1 MIKKFVYGN
10 PIETGAVVKPVEAS
24 ADPIQYLTELE
35 MNGKLIF
42 NYEMENDDVVYGLGE
57 ANGGLNKRGAV
68 YRSFCSDE
76 PNQTEDKQSL
86 YGAHNFIVIS
96 GMINVGFF
104 IDCASEVRFDIGFTS
119 QNMLNIHLGCPD
131 FTVYIIEGR
140 NAYDIVKQ
148 FRELIGRSYIA
159 PMWAFGFQ
167 QSRWSY
173 MNEDEVRTVVKKHR
187 DAGIPLD
194 AVYLDIDYMYG
205 YKDFTISEERFP
217 NFSEFVSEMKQEGVR
232 LVPIIDAGVKIEDS
246 YELFEEGRQ
255 YQLFC
260 KKGDGTD
267 FVAGVWPGKT
277 HFPDFMNSGARMW
290 FGSKYKSLI
299 DSGIEGFWNDM
310 NEPAMFYTE
319 DGVNEAKEYLQNF
332 DFNTND
338 PGKFFEL
345 KDKLT
350 SLSNRMK
357 DYESFFHN
365 MDGRIV
371 RHDQVHNLYGAYMT
385 RAASEAF
392 DNMVPDKRMLLFSR
406 ASYIG
411 SHRWGGIWTGD
422 NQSWWSHLKLN
433 IKMMPSLN
441 MCGYLYSGAD
451 LGGFGCNCTRE
462 LMLRWLAFGIFT
474 PLMRDHSA
482 VGTRRQELYEFGD
495 TEDFKNIISVRY
507 SLIPYLYSEYMK
519 ACLSNDML
527 FKPLAF
533 EYPNDNFACT
543 IEDQLVLGESVMLAP
558 VYEPNA
564 VGRYVYLP
572 EDMLLVIFKSS
583 SVRKYQIMKK
593 GMHYIPVAANEVPL
607 FIRRNKLLPLCRTSQ
622 CTDEMDT
629 SMFEIIA
636 FTDDNIEYNLYE
648 DDGISKDYD
657 NPDNMVQFAITD
669 VDGVMGAVSNKTIVK
684 LSLF

>member
-131 FTVYIIEGR
+131 FAIYIIEGR

-194 AVYLDIDYMYG
+194 AVYLDIDYMDG

-217 NFSEFVSEMKQEGVR
+217 NFSEFVSEMKQEGIR
-232 LVPIIDAGVKIEDS
+232 LVPIIDAGVKIEEG

-392 DNMVPDKRMLLFSR
+392 DNIVPDKRMLLFSR

-519 ACLSNDML
+519 ACLNNDML

-533 EYPNDNFACT
+533 EYPNDSFACT
-543 IEDQLVLGESVMLAP
+543 IEDQLVLGESIMIAP

>member
-1 MIKKFVYGN
+1 
-10 PIETGAVVKPVEAS
+10 
-24 ADPIQYLTELE
+24 
-35 MNGKLIF
+35 
-42 NYEMENDDVVYGLGE
+42 
-57 ANGGLNKRGAV
+57 
-68 YRSFCSDE
+68 
-76 PNQTEDKQSL
+76 
-86 YGAHNFIVIS
+86 
-96 GMINVGFF
+96 
-104 IDCASEVRFDIGFTS
+104 
-119 QNMLNIHLGCPD
+119 
-131 FTVYIIEGR
+131 
-140 NAYDIVKQ
+140 
-148 FRELIGRSYIA
+148 
-159 PMWAFGFQ
+159 
-167 QSRWSY
+167 
-173 MNEDEVRTVVKKHR
+173 
-187 DAGIPLD
+187 
-194 AVYLDIDYMYG
+194 
-205 YKDFTISEERFP
+205 
-217 NFSEFVSEMKQEGVR
+217 
-232 LVPIIDAGVKIEDS
+232 
-246 YELFEEGRQ
+246 
-255 YQLFC
+255 
-260 KKGDGTD
+260 
-267 FVAGVWPGKT
+267 
-277 HFPDFMNSGARMW
+277 
-290 FGSKYKSLI
+290 
-299 DSGIEGFWNDM
+299 M

-392 DNMVPDKRMLLFSR
+392 DNIVPDKRMLLFSR

-543 IEDQLVLGESVMLAP
+543 IEDQLVLGESIMIAP

>member
-194 AVYLDIDYMYG
+194 AVYLDIDYMDG

-217 NFSEFVSEMKQEGVR
+217 NFSEFVSEMRSEGVR
-232 LVPIIDAGVKIEDS
+232 LVPIIDAGVKIEDG

-392 DNMVPDKRMLLFSR
+392 DNIVPDKRMLLFSR

-519 ACLSNDML
+519 ACLNNDML

-543 IEDQLVLGESVMLAP
+543 IEDQLVLGESIMIAP

>member
-194 AVYLDIDYMYG
+194 AVYLDIDYMDG

-217 NFSEFVSEMKQEGVR
+217 NFSEFVSEMKQEGIR
-232 LVPIIDAGVKIEDS
+232 LVPIIDAGVKIEDG

-385 RAASEAF
+385 RAASDAF
-392 DNMVPDKRMLLFSR
+392 DNIVPDKRMLLFSR

-519 ACLSNDML
+519 ACLNNDML

-543 IEDQLVLGESVMLAP
+543 IEDQLVLGESIMIAP

>member
-1 MIKKFVYGN
+1 
-10 PIETGAVVKPVEAS
+10 
-24 ADPIQYLTELE
+24 

-194 AVYLDIDYMYG
+194 AVYLDIDYMDG

-232 LVPIIDAGVKIEDS
+232 LVPIIDAGVKIEDG

-543 IEDQLVLGESVMLAP
+543 IEDQLVLGESIMIAP

>member
-194 AVYLDIDYMYG
+194 AVYLDIDYMDG

-232 LVPIIDAGVKIEDS
+232 LVPIIDAGVKIEDG

-392 DNMVPDKRMLLFSR
+392 DNIVPDKRMLLFSR

>member
-1 MIKKFVYGN
+1 
-10 PIETGAVVKPVEAS
+10 
-24 ADPIQYLTELE
+24 
-35 MNGKLIF
+35 
-42 NYEMENDDVVYGLGE
+42 
-57 ANGGLNKRGAV
+57 
-68 YRSFCSDE
+68 
-76 PNQTEDKQSL
+76 
-86 YGAHNFIVIS
+86 
-96 GMINVGFF
+96 
-104 IDCASEVRFDIGFTS
+104 
-119 QNMLNIHLGCPD
+119 
-131 FTVYIIEGR
+131 
-140 NAYDIVKQ
+140 
-148 FRELIGRSYIA
+148 
-159 PMWAFGFQ
+159 
-167 QSRWSY
+167 
-173 MNEDEVRTVVKKHR
+173 
-187 DAGIPLD
+187 
-194 AVYLDIDYMYG
+194 
-205 YKDFTISEERFP
+205 
-217 NFSEFVSEMKQEGVR
+217 
-232 LVPIIDAGVKIEDS
+232 
-246 YELFEEGRQ
+246 
-255 YQLFC
+255 
-260 KKGDGTD
+260 
-267 FVAGVWPGKT
+267 
-277 HFPDFMNSGARMW
+277 
-290 FGSKYKSLI
+290 
-299 DSGIEGFWNDM
+299 
-310 NEPAMFYTE
+310 
-319 DGVNEAKEYLQNF
+319 
-332 DFNTND
+332 
-338 PGKFFEL
+338 
-345 KDKLT
+345 
-350 SLSNRMK
+350 
-357 DYESFFHN
+357 
-365 MDGRIV
+365 
-371 RHDQVHNLYGAYMT
+371 
-385 RAASEAF
+385 
-392 DNMVPDKRMLLFSR
+392 
-406 ASYIG
+406 
-411 SHRWGGIWTGD
+411 
-422 NQSWWSHLKLN
+422 
-433 IKMMPSLN
+433 

-495 TEDFKNIISVRY
+495 TEDFRSIISIRY

>member
-194 AVYLDIDYMYG
+194 AVYLDIDYMDG

-232 LVPIIDAGVKIEDS
+232 LVPIIDAGVKIEDG

-543 IEDQLVLGESVMLAP
+543 IEDQLVLGESIMIAP

>member
-194 AVYLDIDYMYG
+194 AVYLDIDYMDG

-232 LVPIIDAGVKIEDS
+232 LVPIIDAGVKIEDG

>member
-194 AVYLDIDYMYG
+194 AVYLDIDYMDG

-232 LVPIIDAGVKIEDS
+232 LVPIIDAGIKIEDG

>member
-194 AVYLDIDYMYG
+194 AVYLDIDYMDG

-232 LVPIIDAGVKIEDS
+232 LVPIIDAGIKIEDG

-543 IEDQLVLGESVMLAP
+543 IEDQLVLGESIMIAP